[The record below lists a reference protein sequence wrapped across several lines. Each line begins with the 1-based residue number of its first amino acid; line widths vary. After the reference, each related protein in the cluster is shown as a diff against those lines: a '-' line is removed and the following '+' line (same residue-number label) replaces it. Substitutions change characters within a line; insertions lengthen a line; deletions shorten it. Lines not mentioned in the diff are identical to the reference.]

1 MCASKVADFTSTEER
16 LQRVIFLTTVENE
29 QQHFTQNIVAS
40 VGAKK
45 LSLSLL
51 PGVIIIALPAGV
63 ECQRKDTGRATQQ
76 PAGVHY
82 LNSLSAL
89 PISRTAPVWK
99 WFAARPVSP
108 AEYLICSAE
117 QFAWFIS
124 AMYTQILQIG

>member
-1 MCASKVADFTSTEER
+1 MSSS
-16 LQRVIFLTTVENE
+16 
-29 QQHFTQNIVAS
+29 TQNIVAS

-51 PGVIIIALPAGV
+51 PGVIIIAEPAGV

-76 PAGVHY
+76 PLRPLPQQREFSPFYRFPFH
-82 LNSLSAL
+82 AL
-89 PISRTAPVWK
+89 PSVKIISPRV
-99 WFAARPVSP
+99 RV